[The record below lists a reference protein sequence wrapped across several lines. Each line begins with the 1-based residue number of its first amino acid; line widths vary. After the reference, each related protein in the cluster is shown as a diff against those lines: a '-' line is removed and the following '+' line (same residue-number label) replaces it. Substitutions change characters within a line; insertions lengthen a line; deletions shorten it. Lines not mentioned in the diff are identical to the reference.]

1 MEGRY
6 RKVPPFFWVSLFD
19 FDLLADFL
27 IFNGGVTAMPQHA
40 R

>member
-1 MEGRY
+1 MIFRY
-6 RKVPPFFWVSLFD
+6 FD

-27 IFNGGVTAMPQHA
+27 IFGGGVTAMPQHA